1 MYSSTRFQKWY
12 NGSPKEK
19 LAEAR
24 SLFSDLATDGRI
36 DAAFQEKIEGLRSGC
51 NELAAQMNNM
61 QLGQLCCRCASQPA
75 GGCCSAYMADN
86 TDSIQML
93 INLMLGVELSQREPA
108 DNDCCFLGPRGCLFM
123 AKPIFC
129 LNYNCTHILTG
140 SQPTALIELERC
152 TASVLTQQTEI
163 ETQLLELLRHD
174 DR

>member
-24 SLFSDLATDGRI
+24 ALFSHLTTDARL
-36 DAAFQEKIEGLRSGC
+36 DAPFLLKIEGLRNGC
-51 NELAAQMNNM
+51 HELSTHMNTM
-61 QLGQLCCRCASQPA
+61 QLGQLCCRCGSQPG

-86 TDSIQML
+86 TDSMQMV
-93 INLMLGVELSQREPA
+93 INLLLGVELSPREPA

-140 SQPTALIELERC
+140 GAPTALVVLEQC
-152 TASVLTQQTEI
+152 TASVLTLQIEI
-163 ETQLLELLRHD
+163 ETLLLEILRHG